1 MKKIT
6 LFAAVLLSVGALSA
20 QSSIS
25 GNPNAPVATGNG
37 TTPER
42 NGGEIVLTNSNN
54 PTDVTGSGVACWSSP
69 ASGGDGTYSNNSFY
83 RSYDLGEYGVTEGD
97 FNITSVEYGQGS
109 ADDGKV
115 INLNIYTADN
125 LDLEVATLTLVD
137 GVTYTSSSA
146 DDLSLI
152 VVDNLDITVPG
163 GSIVVFEVNA
173 GDSGANAGETFFPG
187 NNADGET
194 ADSYLMSAD
203 CDILV
208 PTPVGD
214 ITTPESY
221 VMNVVGEPILS
232 VGENALS
239 SISVYPN
246 PASDVLNIEAPAS
259 VDIKSVAIF
268 DVLGKRSNA
277 ALVNGQI
284 NISDLARGV
293 YILNIETS
301 AGTITEKI
309 VKN

>member
-37 TTPER
+37 TAPER

-54 PTDVTGSGVACWSSP
+54 PTDVTAGGVACWSS
-69 ASGGDGTYSNNSFY
+69 ATGEYRNNSFY

-137 GVTYTSSSA
+137 GTTHVSSSA
-146 DDLSLI
+146 DDLSLV

-173 GDSGANAGETFFPG
+173 GDSGTNTGETFFPG

-194 ADSYLMSAD
+194 ADSYLMAAD
-203 CDILV
+203 CSVNV

-214 ITTPESY
+214 VTGTPESY